1 MTPLQRATESSITPK
16 SVMKTTVGGCAGC
29 ADRGLASER
38 QMAAVMTN
46 NKDWNP
52 GDFPG
57 EANVIRIKLNPP
69 KRFPVY

>member
-1 MTPLQRATESSITPK
+1 
-16 SVMKTTVGGCAGC
+16 
-29 ADRGLASER
+29 
-38 QMAAVMTN
+38 MAAVMTN